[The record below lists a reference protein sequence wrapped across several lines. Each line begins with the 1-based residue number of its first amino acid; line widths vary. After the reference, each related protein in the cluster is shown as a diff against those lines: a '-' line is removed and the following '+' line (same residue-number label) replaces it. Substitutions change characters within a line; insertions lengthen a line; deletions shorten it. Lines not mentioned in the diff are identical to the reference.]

1 MFYVRIVLIVGKSI
15 DFDGITD
22 FETVVFQKEHIKC
35 LINKK
40 DTLLTRRIIYSYGPF
55 LDSKDAKQ
63 EGYKLYIK
71 IIKSYILKKIP
82 ISINDNIAINDVSQI
97 SIQNASTSNEGRE
110 IIRKKLN
117 IPEGIEIFDEVLGL
131 DIYELQGDISSAKF
145 LIHELNITTHY
156 EPFDLISNKDSD
168 KYISIYSIINA
179 CHFVNDDRVK
189 FILLITAI
197 ESIVAD
203 DKKESHEYC
212 QFIEIINK
220 NISENELLLS
230 ELHKIISL
238 DSEFKNMISKIKSTL
253 LSSKNKS
260 ISTKCCE
267 LIESCKLTDK
277 YAGKDPVKFWKE
289 CYEIR
294 SKFVHTGLISK
305 EVVNS
310 VYLLEDLVFKVL
322 DKLEESI

>member
-131 DIYELQGDISSAKF
+131 GIYELQGDISSAKF
-145 LIHELNITTHY
+145 LIVEDFFYNVLSMSAYMKAY
-156 EPFDLISNKDSD
+156 E
-168 KYISIYSIINA
+168 
-179 CHFVNDDRVK
+179 
-189 FILLITAI
+189 
-197 ESIVAD
+197 
-203 DKKESHEYC
+203 DKKSKKRFYDEREWRYLYIDKSLELIYQIYVSDMHNFNLIKRNEVLQNSPLKFEINDLQNIFLTSKEEKCQLVDFLINHEMYKK
-212 QFIEIINK
+212 EK
-220 NISENELLLS
+220 EKLE
-230 ELHKIISL
+230 KII
-238 DSEFKNMISKIKSTL
+238 T
-253 LSSKNKS
+253 
-260 ISTKCCE
+260 
-267 LIESCKLTDK
+267 IE
-277 YAGKDPVKFWKE
+277 YKD
-289 CYEIR
+289 
-294 SKFVHTGLISK
+294 
-305 EVVNS
+305 
-310 VYLLEDLVFKVL
+310 
-322 DKLEESI
+322 